1 VIRCRK
7 SAVLITAPS
16 RNRDLTHVDAVVPMS
31 WKIAR
36 TGKLAGFSR
45 VTHRVVPPAEV
56 RIVPLPN
63 SRQGVSM
70 QSRTM
75 LAAAVLL
82 AGVTVAAAQ
91 DPIAERKAAMK
102 ANGDQARI
110 GAQMARGEMPFDL
123 AKAQTIFQTYA
134 DSATKTKGLFP
145 ETTQT
150 GGDTAADPRIWQ
162 NMSDFQ
168 AKLAKFGQDA
178 AEAKGKVKDE
188 ASFKATFSEVQKSCG
203 GCHET
208 YRLKKS

>member
-1 VIRCRK
+1 
-7 SAVLITAPS
+7 
-16 RNRDLTHVDAVVPMS
+16 
-31 WKIAR
+31 
-36 TGKLAGFSR
+36 
-45 VTHRVVPPAEV
+45 
-56 RIVPLPN
+56 
-63 SRQGVSM
+63 M